1 MASYMCT
8 CGGGECEMT
17 SHTAF
22 TVSCDMNKG
31 AGYPHITVMLCLL
44 LGHMINVHA
53 VLTLPSYAM
62 PITNA
67 TAHIYA
73 RISRTKSILSKGV
86 RETSVIKSSSLT
98 PWHVKM
104 LVCLKIFS
112 DVSDFFNEYS
122 IRLCASTSQLVDKG
136 NSQVV
141 HSIIKSSQL

>member
-31 AGYPHITVMLCLL
+31 ASYPHITVMLCLL
-44 LGHMINVHA
+44 LGHMTSHMINVHA

-62 PITNA
+62 PITSA
-67 TAHIYA
+67 TAHMYA

-86 RETSVIKSSSLT
+86 RETSVIKSSCLT
-98 PWHVKM
+98 P
-104 LVCLKIFS
+104 
-112 DVSDFFNEYS
+112 
-122 IRLCASTSQLVDKG
+122 
-136 NSQVV
+136 
-141 HSIIKSSQL
+141 